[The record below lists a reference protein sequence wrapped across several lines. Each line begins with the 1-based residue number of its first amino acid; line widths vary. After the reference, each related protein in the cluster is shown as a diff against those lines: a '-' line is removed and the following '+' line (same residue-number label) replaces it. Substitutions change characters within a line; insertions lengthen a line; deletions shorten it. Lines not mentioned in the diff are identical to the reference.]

1 MEGIPVLLAINWIPV
16 LVNTFTEGFIYAA
29 MALGIYLALRVAGFP
44 DLTITGSFAFGGAVA
59 AVAITSWGWNPFL
72 ATFAGFLGGIIP
84 GLITAFLNR
93 SLYIA
98 DLISGII
105 TATFFFTVTRR
116 WTGSATEPVSRDG
129 TIYSSVGQLAT
140 TIDLTM
146 LRIVVAGTLSF
157 LLGLLL
163 WWFLR
168 TQLGLAMRATGSSEQ
183 MATSLGISTTR
194 MVYLAL
200 GLGNG
205 LVGLSGA
212 MVVQRQGFSD
222 VNMGTGIIV
231 AGLGTVMLGEALFGR
246 NRVWRGM
253 MACVVGS
260 LVYRFIVSFALAAGL
275 QPSDILGAS
284 AVLLTLILVLPQS
297 RALVE
302 RILHLGTG
310 PERPKKTVLRRR

>member
-1 MEGIPVLLAINWIPV
+1 MAGAPALVALNWTPV
-16 LVNTFTEGFIYAA
+16 LVNTFTEGFVYVA

-44 DLTITGSFAFGGAVA
+44 DLTITGSFAFGAAVT

-72 ATFAGFLGGIIP
+72 ATFAGFLAGIVP
-84 GLITAFLNR
+84 GLTTAFLNR
-93 SLYIA
+93 HLFIA

-116 WTGSATEPVSRDG
+116 WTGAATEPVARDA
-129 TIYSSVGQLAT
+129 TIYAVFGDAAGAL
-140 TIDLTM
+140 DLTM
-146 LRIVVAGTLSF
+146 LRILVAGALAL
-157 LLGLLL
+157 LLGLTL

-183 MATSLGISTTR
+183 MATSLAVSTTA

-212 MVVQRQGFSD
+212 LVAQRQGFSD

-246 NRVWRGM
+246 HRVWRGM
-253 MACVVGS
+253 VACIGGS
-260 LVYRFIVSFALAAGL
+260 LLYRFIVALALAAGL

-284 AVLLTLILVLPQS
+284 AVLLTLILILPQS
-297 RALVE
+297 RALLG
-302 RILHLGTG
+302 RFLNLGTG
-310 PERPKKTVLRRR
+310 PSRPKKTLLRSG